1 MTVHGGPHD
10 RAPITKLSAVS
21 GINPGSMVG
30 AVLDGRYRVTERI
43 ARGGMA
49 TVYRGTDLRL
59 DRPIAVK
66 MLDLGLFAASDL
78 AGKLADAI
86 AADLQREAKT
96 IARLSHPNVV
106 AVFDH
111 GVHAGH
117 PYLVM
122 EYVPGRTLRGLL
134 TERPV
139 LDPVTAL
146 GLFEPVLAALAAA
159 HRAGVVHRDMKP
171 ENVLIGD
178 GVVKVADFGLARA
191 VKATHQATDGNLLA
205 TPGYVSPELVREGR
219 TDVRSDVYSAGIML
233 FELVTGRLPYRS
245 DSALTVAR
253 DHVERDVPAPSSLV
267 PDLPA
272 GLDEL
277 VLRATR
283 RDPGARFAE
292 AGEFLTALRSER
304 RSLLTGVRDSD
315 PDRADDAAT
324 VPIGE
329 IAGSVTARLAWHQ
342 RWDRIRRQ
350 KSVLVAA
357 AGCVVAT
364 AVLVVGSMLVPTQQ
378 EQGAADASQTSP
390 SATPSATPRKPPGP
404 DHSQAVARTPTRPAR
419 TPAAKPPTRSRQPT
433 ATPDPSNSCPPEFS
447 DEWWYEYCS

>member
-10 RAPITKLSAVS
+10 RAPITKLFAVS

-139 LDPVTAL
+139 LDP
-146 GLFEPVLAALAAA
+146 FEPVLAALAAA
-159 HRAGVVHRDMKP
+159 HRAAVTRSAPASATRSASTTRRWRGTRAPTRAGLPDPAPATPAVNRHARAFRRPGVPAGHDAVCWRCRPGSSAAASAAASGSAASAGTSGSAAPAGSD
-171 ENVLIGD
+171 
-178 GVVKVADFGLARA
+178 GLAGRSA
-191 VKATHQATDGNLLA
+191 PASSCTGWI
-205 TPGYVSPELVREGR
+205 GVS
-219 TDVRSDVYSAGIML
+219 
-233 FELVTGRLPYRS
+233 
-245 DSALTVAR
+245 VA
-253 DHVERDVPAPSSLV
+253 
-267 PDLPA
+267 
-272 GLDEL
+272 
-277 VLRATR
+277 
-283 RDPGARFAE
+283 
-292 AGEFLTALRSER
+292 
-304 RSLLTGVRDSD
+304 
-315 PDRADDAAT
+315 
-324 VPIGE
+324 
-329 IAGSVTARLAWHQ
+329 
-342 RWDRIRRQ
+342 
-350 KSVLVAA
+350 
-357 AGCVVAT
+357 
-364 AVLVVGSMLVPTQQ
+364 
-378 EQGAADASQTSP
+378 
-390 SATPSATPRKPPGP
+390 
-404 DHSQAVARTPTRPAR
+404 
-419 TPAAKPPTRSRQPT
+419 
-433 ATPDPSNSCPPEFS
+433 
-447 DEWWYEYCS
+447 